1 MTNRSSFYTLL
12 IIAPIAWTGLLLL
25 TYFVA
30 PGSLLIVVA
39 FFLILAVALTSTF
52 APLAYITGRFLF
64 SSRIYRATI
73 RHALRQGALL
83 TLAIILNL
91 ILLALHSWNI
101 FTALAICAAAVL
113 LELLSLARK

>member
-1 MTNRSSFYTLL
+1 MSNRSSVYTLM
-12 IIAPIAWTGLLLL
+12 IIAPVAWGGLLLL

-30 PGSLLIVVA
+30 PNSLVILIA

-52 APLAYITGRFLF
+52 APLAYIIGRFLF
-64 SSRIYRATI
+64 SSRIYSATI

-83 TLAIILNL
+83 SLALILNL